1 MAASSTST
9 TRTYFDISIGGEAV
23 GRVVF
28 KLYTDIVPKTAENFR
43 VLCTG
48 ESEKKSSSGKDLS
61 YAGTIFHRVIEGFMI
76 QGGDFDN
83 ANGTGGESIY
93 GAKFEDESFEV
104 KHTKPGLLSMANAG
118 PNTNGSQFFVTTVP
132 TPHLDGKHVVFG
144 EVLKG
149 MGIVRE
155 IEAISTSDDTPVS
168 PVKIEAC
175 GELGEGEDDGTAN
188 SDDPEDPYPR
198 YPDDY
203 EGDVAIADI
212 GEELRGVGN
221 TKFKAGAYDAAV
233 QKYSKAIRY
242 LTYGDDEA
250 TQEATQAA
258 LVSPLLN
265 RAMANLKLGKYDAV
279 IEDTSQVIED
289 LPGNSDNVKALYRRA
304 VAHLRSKDFDAAE
317 ADLNAA
323 KAVDPDN
330 AAVQK
335 ELKRIAIV
343 RKKEAARERQVY
355 AAMFGQ

>member
-1 MAASSTST
+1 
-9 TRTYFDISIGGEAV
+9 
-23 GRVVF
+23 
-28 KLYTDIVPKTAENFR
+28 
-43 VLCTG
+43 
-48 ESEKKSSSGKDLS
+48 
-61 YAGTIFHRVIEGFMI
+61 
-76 QGGDFDN
+76 
-83 ANGTGGESIY
+83 
-93 GAKFEDESFEV
+93 
-104 KHTKPGLLSMANAG
+104 
-118 PNTNGSQFFVTTVP
+118 
-132 TPHLDGKHVVFG
+132 
-144 EVLKG
+144 
-149 MGIVRE
+149 MG
-155 IEAISTSDDTPVS
+155 AISTSDDTPVS

-265 RAMANLKLGKYDAV
+265 RVMAN
-279 IEDTSQVIED
+279 